1 MDMKKLEMSNKVDE
15 FIATLLDTKY
25 IKDIIDTYVLDD
37 RKNAFCKVEGMIDVR
52 LKTEN
57 LPILKETEHD
67 DSYGVLSILNKCD
80 EVAIRICLESNEI
93 VSLTTV
99 FGTVLQEFGNDLNE
113 NFPNQAY
120 TYIAKIKKILSSA
133 EHT

>member
-1 MDMKKLEMSNKVDE
+1 MDIEKLEMSNKVDE
-15 FIATLLDTKY
+15 FISTLLDTKY

-52 LKTEN
+52 LKAEN
-57 LPILKETEHD
+57 LPTLKETGHNE
-67 DSYGVLSILNKCD
+67 SYEVLSTLNKCD
-80 EVAIRICLESNEI
+80 EVAIRICLECNEI
-93 VSLTTV
+93 VSLITV

-120 TYIAKIKKILSSA
+120 TYIEKIKKMLSSA

>member
-1 MDMKKLEMSNKVDE
+1 MDTKKLEMSNKVDE

-37 RKNAFCKVEGMIDVR
+37 RKNTFCKVEGMVDVR

-57 LPILKETEHD
+57 LPILKEMEHD
-67 DSYGVLSILNKCD
+67 ETYEVLYILSKCD

-93 VSLTTV
+93 VSLITI
-99 FGTVLQEFGNDLNE
+99 FGTALQEFGNDLNE
-113 NFPNQAY
+113 NFPYQTY
-120 TYIAKIKKILSSA
+120 TYIEKIKKMLSSA